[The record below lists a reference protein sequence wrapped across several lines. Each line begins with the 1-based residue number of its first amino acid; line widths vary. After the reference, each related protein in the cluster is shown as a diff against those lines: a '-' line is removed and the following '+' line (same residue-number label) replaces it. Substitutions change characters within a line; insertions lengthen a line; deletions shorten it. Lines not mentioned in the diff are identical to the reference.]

1 MSGTPLTERVVKS
14 VGKTPAPGKTP
25 GKSDV
30 KNLASVPLP
39 DDGDETEPFASSE
52 DEQPRSQ
59 PTSPGP
65 KGTPPPRA
73 AAPRAPVA
81 AARGGSDGGGGS
93 GLFGFF
99 SLTSILV
106 TVVLALVLAPCA
118 DPELF
123 TTMSK
128 ATAHYGPL
136 CKNVVGLQAK
146 AAELL
151 ADAKVQASQ
160 QARELHAK
168 LPPNVQELLAKAA
181 EPVQQAHAAALPLIT
196 KYAVE
201 AQQRLDPIAEKA
213 KAAWRDASRET
224 LTRAAPLLEQALKAA
239 GLAAPEPAAAATTA
253 APSPAPANP
262 PPNPPAPKPVPITVL
277 SLSDMNTIVEDSASV
292 RQYLSELWDA
302 AAVQVASKRKAVVW
316 VLACRSEGECGAAEG
331 KFFDAKSFYRID
343 GGFFSTANSAGSLQN
358 ELATYLRGEQLGL
371 VLVGSPS
378 RLHPN
383 AVKVLNDAISE
394 GGHLT
399 QDGVPVVT
407 HRALYVV
414 LADVAGV
421 DVHDEAAVKDKLCAD
436 IAAAGDDDD
445 ASAAIVRSFRRRIDA
460 VLPAREDAGSGAPA
474 FRVVTEEGD
483 VEQQG
488 EDSS

>member
-25 GKSDV
+25 GKGDV

-73 AAPRAPVA
+73 AAPRAPA
-81 AARGGSDGGGGS
+81 PPARAGSGGSS
-93 GLFGFF
+93 SLFGFF
-99 SLTSILV
+99 SLTSVLV
-106 TVVLALVLAPCA
+106 TVALALVLAPCA

-123 TTMSK
+123 TTMRK
-128 ATAHYGPL
+128 ATAHYEPL

-151 ADAKVQASQ
+151 ADAKAQASQ

-196 KYAVE
+196 KYAAE
-201 AQQRLDPIAEKA
+201 AQQRLEPIAEKA

-239 GLAAPEPAAAATTA
+239 GLAAPEPAAAAPTPAA
-253 APSPAPANP
+253 APSPAPASP
-262 PPNPPAPKPVPITVL
+262 PPPPAPKPIPITVL
-277 SLSDMNTIVEDSASV
+277 GLSEMNTIVEDSADV

-302 AAVQVASKRKAVVW
+302 AAVQVATKRKAVVW
-316 VLACRSEGECGAAEG
+316 VIACRSEGECGAAEG

-343 GGFFSTANSAGSLQN
+343 GGFYSTPDSAGALQS
-358 ELATYLRGEQLGL
+358 ELATYLRGEPSGL
-371 VLVGSPS
+371 VLVGSPR

-421 DVHDEAAVKDKLCAD
+421 DVHNEVAVKDKLCAD
-436 IAAAGDDDD
+436 IAAAGDADD
-445 ASAAIVRSFRRRIDA
+445 ASAAIVRSFRRRLDA
-460 VLPAREDAGSGAPA
+460 VLPAREDEAGAPA
-474 FRVVTEEGD
+474 FSIVMDEGNA
-483 VEQQG
+483 EQQVDQ
-488 EDSS
+488 ESS

>member
-1 MSGTPLTERVVKS
+1 M
-14 VGKTPAPGKTP
+14 
-25 GKSDV
+25 
-30 KNLASVPLP
+30 
-39 DDGDETEPFASSE
+39 
-52 DEQPRSQ
+52 
-59 PTSPGP
+59 
-65 KGTPPPRA
+65 
-73 AAPRAPVA
+73 
-81 AARGGSDGGGGS
+81 
-93 GLFGFF
+93 
-99 SLTSILV
+99 
-106 TVVLALVLAPCA
+106 VLALVLAPCA

-123 TTMSK
+123 TTMRK
-128 ATAHYGPL
+128 ATAHYEPL
-136 CKNVVGLQAK
+136 CRNVVGLQAK

-151 ADAKVQASQ
+151 ADAKWQASQ
-160 QARELHAK
+160 QARDLHAK

-181 EPVQQAHAAALPLIT
+181 EPVQQAHAAALPLFN
-196 KYAVE
+196 KYAAE

-239 GLAAPEPAAAATTA
+239 GLTAPQPAAPAPAAAA
-253 APSPAPANP
+253 SPAPATP
-262 PPNPPAPKPVPITVL
+262 PPPPAPKPVPITVL
-277 SLSDMNTIVEDSASV
+277 GLSEMNGIVEDSASV

-316 VLACRSEGECGAAEG
+316 VLACRSEGECGAAEA

-343 GGFFSTANSAGSLQN
+343 GGFYSTPGSAGSLQS
-358 ELATYLRGEQLGL
+358 ELTTYLRGEQAGL

-383 AVKVLNDAISE
+383 AVKVLNDAVSE

-414 LADVAGV
+414 LADVPGV

-436 IAAAGDDDD
+436 IAAAGDGDD
-445 ASAAIVRSFRRRIDA
+445 ASAAIVRSFRRRLDA
-460 VLPAREDAGSGAPA
+460 VLPAREEQGGAPA
-474 FRVVTEEGD
+474 FRVVTEEGNA
-483 VEQQG
+483 E
-488 EDSS
+488 E